1 VSLYSAESRRLVK
14 RRFVKLL
21 VAGSLAVLAAL
32 AIGVYFTNQKIGPG
46 QIAEARATAEREFQD
61 QTRQAALEKQLCES
75 AAGTPEAAKFP
86 PDCSQLSAPTRDNF
100 DPQWFLPPTFDFRE
114 KFGPMVTTLAAL
126 LALMAFVA
134 GASFV
139 GAEWNSGGMMNL
151 LLWRPQRLK
160 VLSTKLLAVL
170 VGLTALTL
178 VTAAVWTALF
188 AVIARRR
195 GSLDSMTAGAWRS
208 FGLMELRAL
217 ALVLIAGAVGFGL
230 ASIGRHTAMALGAAI
245 AVVVLF
251 QFGLGTVLS
260 LANVKFFEV
269 YLIPFWVQAWMD
281 KSVRLE
287 NSDACNFSATN
298 GCQPDVLTITWPIA
312 GTLLG
317 VVFVAVVAAAMWSM
331 RTRDI
336 T

>member
-1 VSLYSAESRRLVK
+1 MSLYTAETRRLAK

-21 VAGSLAVLAAL
+21 VIGTFAILAAV
-32 AIGVYFTNQKIGPG
+32 AAGIYFTNQKVGPG
-46 QIAEARATAEREFQD
+46 QIAEAQAQADREVQE
-61 QTRQAALEKQLCES
+61 QTRQIALEKQRCEA
-75 AAGTPEAAKFP
+75 AAGTPEAANYP
-86 PDCSQLSAPTRDNF
+86 ADCAQIAGPSSSDIRPE
-100 DPQWFLPPTFDFRE
+100 WFLPPTFDFRQ
-114 KFGPMVTTLAAL
+114 KFGDMVTTLAAL
-126 LALMAFVA
+126 LALMAFVV

-139 GAEWNSGGMMNL
+139 GAEWTSGGMMNL

-170 VGLTALTL
+170 VGLTALTTL
-178 VTAAVWTALF
+178 TAAAWTGLF
-188 AVIARRR
+188 TVIARQR
-195 GSLDSMTAGAWRS
+195 GSLDSMTVGAWRS

-217 ALVLIAGAVGFGL
+217 ALVLVAGAVGFGL
-230 ASIGRHTAMALGAAI
+230 ASIGRHTATALGVAI

-298 GCQPDVLTITWPIA
+298 GCQPDVLTITWPMA
-312 GTLLG
+312 GALLG